1 LNSALATENTL
12 PDFGN
17 TFSSSYIGPPKA
29 YLLCHSVCLCVCV
42 WGALCGQICLRAML
56 ATARILV
63 RCPML
68 VRLKVMTQIKR
79 DALVFQDGVRHG
91 TENSNP

>member
-1 LNSALATENTL
+1 
-12 PDFGN
+12 
-17 TFSSSYIGPPKA
+17 
-29 YLLCHSVCLCVCV
+29 
-42 WGALCGQICLRAML
+42 ML
-56 ATARILV
+56 AIAQILV

-68 VRLKVMTQIKR
+68 AKLKVMTQMKR